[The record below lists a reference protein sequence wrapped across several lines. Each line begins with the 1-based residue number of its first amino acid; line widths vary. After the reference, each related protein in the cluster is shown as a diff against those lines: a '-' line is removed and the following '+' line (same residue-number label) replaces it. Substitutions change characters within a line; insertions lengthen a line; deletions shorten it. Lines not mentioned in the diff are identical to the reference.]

1 MTTAEHTAVR
11 AQLDNLE
18 NLSDDQFRTVVG
30 FSLPRLFKEV
40 FGDHVDG
47 DKDGLKVE
55 MRQMRRYVAA
65 IGGASILLSAVQT
78 FVMVMQATHLH
89 LKVGP

>member
-1 MTTAEHTAVR
+1 MTTADLSTVRTA
-11 AQLDNLE
+11 LDNLE
-18 NLSDDQFRTVVG
+18 NASDDDFRKVVS
-30 FSLPRLFKEV
+30 FAVPRLFKEV

-55 MRQMRRYVAA
+55 VRQLRRMALAGGLVS
-65 IGGASILLSAVQT
+65 IGLSAVQT
-78 FVMVMQATHLH
+78 TVMVFQAMQLH